1 MAEVIEV
8 YNSDGTMLGW
18 VSQSIMSGSWRAL
31 SLDGWVVYCT
41 SQAAAETALKE
52 GQRV

>member
-8 YNSDGTMLGW
+8 YSDAGQLLGW
-18 VSQSIMSGSWRAL
+18 VSQSVMSGSWRAL
-31 SLDGWVVYCT
+31 SLDGWVVHCT

>member
-1 MAEVIEV
+1 MTQVTEIFDTE
-8 YNSDGTMLGW
+8 GKLLGW

-31 SLDGWVVYCT
+31 SPDGWVVYCT
-41 SQAAAETALKE
+41 SRAAAETALKE

>member
-8 YNSDGTMLGW
+8 YSEAGQLLGW
-18 VSQSIMSGSWRAL
+18 VSQSIMSGSFRAL
-31 SLDGWVVYCT
+31 SLDGWVMYCT

>member
-1 MAEVIEV
+1 MAQVIEV
-8 YNSDGTMLGW
+8 YSEAEQLLGW

-31 SLDGWVVYCT
+31 SLDGWVMYCT

>member
-1 MAEVIEV
+1 VAQVIEI
-8 YNSDGTMLGW
+8 YDAEGKMLGW

-31 SLDGWVVYCT
+31 SLDGWVIYCT
-41 SQAAAETALKE
+41 SQASAETALRE

>member
-1 MAEVIEV
+1 MAQVIEV
-8 YNSDGTMLGW
+8 YNSEGKMLGW

-41 SQAAAETALKE
+41 SQAAAETSLKE
-52 GQRV
+52 GRRV